1 MLRRLRPDRR
11 RRIAA
16 ADGDGAAY
24 HQGKVEVQPVR
35 TTIRGK
41 NLTVSDDD
49 RAYVER
55 KLRRLQRMLD
65 DRSEAEVELRLEG
78 NRKVDDSHIV
88 DVAVNTAGKHL
99 RGVGTAS
106 TFRVAADEVID
117 KIERRV
123 VDARQRPRDR
133 RRSEAARHPEPVLP
147 LEETAEIVSEEPP
160 EPDED
165 SRIVKTK
172 RFAIEPMFEEDA
184 ITRMEELGHTF
195 FIFVNAESEQVAVLY
210 RRKDGRYGLIEP
222 EIGGGYGAD

>member
-1 MLRRLRPDRR
+1 M
-11 RRIAA
+11 
-16 ADGDGAAY
+16 
-24 HQGKVEVQPVR
+24 R

-41 NLTVSDDD
+41 NLTVSDKD

-55 KLRRLQRMLD
+55 KLQRLERMLD

-88 DVAVNTAGKHL
+88 EVAVNAAGQHL

-106 TFRVAADEVID
+106 SFRVAVDEVID

-123 VDARQRPRDR
+123 VEARQRPRDR
-133 RRSEAARHPEPVLP
+133 RRSEQARFAEQSLPSEPSTGPDVAD
-147 LEETAEIVSEEPP
+147 EEGELDEE
-160 EPDED
+160 
-165 SRIVKTK
+165 SRIVKVK

-184 ITRMEELGHTF
+184 IARMEELGHTF

-222 EIGGGYGAD
+222 EIRGSYSSD